1 MKVTG
6 LNLSRQYTGK
16 LSGSCTLQGGP
27 PHHACM
33 ARQLTAEELAEI
45 EPVVDRL
52 MSSFIGESIAALTNE
67 QANLVAIEH
76 KESSDA

>member
-1 MKVTG
+1 
-6 LNLSRQYTGK
+6 
-16 LSGSCTLQGGP
+16 
-27 PHHACM
+27 M
-33 ARQLTAEELAEI
+33 ARQLTAEELAEL